1 MTARP
6 QPIEPAARWQTA
18 QLLPPTAPCFTRI
31 LAAYL
36 PMLQDGMQAGG
47 ANSKDPRMKEA
58 MYQEEMSHSRHK
70 QMKTLTRLSCSNMP
84 KMTSTSCPQPW
95 PIAHL
100 FNHSYG
106 RIPSKHCA
114 SWTQELYIF
123 FKLEQQP
130 KQENSYHLRSSLT
143 SETLSTNPGETEFMG
158 ASPFFPDLLYSCP
171 VSSLHSLIRPERMRP
186 EYT

>member
-18 QLLPPTAPCFTRI
+18 QLLPPTAPCFTRT

-58 MYQEEMSHSRHK
+58 MYQEEMSHSSHK

-100 FNHSYG
+100 FNHSRG
-106 RIPSKHCA
+106 RIPSKRCV
-114 SWTQELYIF
+114 SWTQVLQ
-123 FKLEQQP
+123 KALSQEQQQ
-130 KQENSYHLRSSLT
+130 KQQ
-143 SETLSTNPGETEFMG
+143 
-158 ASPFFPDLLYSCP
+158 ASQS
-171 VSSLHSLIRPERMRP
+171 RQGKQRQR
-186 EYT
+186 